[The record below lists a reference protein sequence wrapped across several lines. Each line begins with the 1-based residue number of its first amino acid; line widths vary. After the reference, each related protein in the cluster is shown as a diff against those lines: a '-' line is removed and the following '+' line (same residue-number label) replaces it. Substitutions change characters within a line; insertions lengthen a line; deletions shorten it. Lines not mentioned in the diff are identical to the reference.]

1 MYALRR
7 TREQVL
13 LIHDTA
19 ELKNTKDTVFMK
31 EVVASLTVRCIIKQT
46 RVVVV
51 GVGEFLDDKKNIH
64 PLVRADS
71 RLSSFRVL
79 EVTFSTNLSSTSV
92 IGQATKRFFHRR
104 LTSLRWEQNFRS
116 EKSLKNFV
124 GLWLLV
130 KKLVAQPT

>member
-51 GVGEFLDDKKNIH
+51 GVGEFLDDKKTPTPWYVLTH
-64 PLVRADS
+64 VS
-71 RLSSFRVL
+71 R
-79 EVTFSTNLSSTSV
+79 
-92 IGQATKRFFHRR
+92 RFVCWR
-104 LTSLRWEQNFRS
+104 
-116 EKSLKNFV
+116 
-124 GLWLLV
+124 
-130 KKLVAQPT
+130 